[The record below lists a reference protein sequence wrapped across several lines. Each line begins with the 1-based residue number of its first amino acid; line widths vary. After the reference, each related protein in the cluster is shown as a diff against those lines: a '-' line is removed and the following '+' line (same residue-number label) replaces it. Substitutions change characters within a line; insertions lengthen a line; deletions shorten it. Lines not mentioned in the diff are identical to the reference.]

1 MLVFSKVMIH
11 TASKT
16 RSIKGFTLLEL
27 IVAAAV
33 SLTVLGV
40 SLGMVTEMRRWMLGD
55 RTRIVAND
63 NLRIASDLIGQDI
76 KQAGE
81 RLESDALLPGISIIP
96 GASATDP
103 STLTLQRKLLAETLP
118 VCQNIVAG
126 TTTIDVSVVTGS
138 AISNC
143 LYSYAA
149 PVTGELT
156 ALTTLKPTNNLRAW
170 RTFRCTQN
178 GSAAA
183 TTSDPCTTTTSSA
196 TAWAYIYDPLNK
208 RGEFFQYSLEE
219 SGNCAHTS
227 LPSRTCQR
235 IKRVGSTWTYSYTF
249 DPTTG
254 DDDNQPKLYLLEQRQ
269 YSLTPDT
276 STNRND
282 DYILQLSVNDQP
294 AQRIANQIRNF
305 NVWAKVPNSF
315 TLVPFK
321 APSTWGC
328 AAGGSTGPNPAFS
341 TQWYCS
347 RFVGNSYSAASTS
360 EISSGAKPL
369 MDWQDLQGIRITLAG
384 INPNSQLLNVDE
396 TSTNNALKLSSEFL
410 PRNVASK

>member
-1 MLVFSKVMIH
+1 MLVFSKIMIFH
-11 TASKT
+11 SLKT

-27 IVAAAV
+27 TVAAAV

-40 SLGMVTEMRRWMLGD
+40 SLGVMVEMRRSMLGD

-76 KQAGE
+76 KQSGE
-81 RLESDALLPGISIIP
+81 RLESDNLLPGISIIP

-103 STLTLQRKLLAETLP
+103 STLTLQRKLLTETLP
-118 VCQNIVAG
+118 LCQDIG
-126 TTTIDVSVVTGS
+126 STTTTIDVSVVTGS
-138 AISNC
+138 PILNC
-143 LYSYAA
+143 PYSYKA
-149 PVTGELT
+149 PTSGELT
-156 ALTTLKPTNNLRAW
+156 ALSTLKPTNNLRAW
-170 RTFRCTQN
+170 RTFRCTQD
-178 GSAAA
+178 GSS
-183 TTSDPCTTTTSSA
+183 TTTASDPCTTTTSGSK
-196 TAWAYIYDPLNK
+196 AWAYIYDPGNK

-227 LPSRTCQR
+227 LTGQTCQR

-249 DPTTG
+249 NPITG
-254 DDDNQPKLYLLEQRQ
+254 TAANQPQLYLLEQRE

-276 STNRND
+276 ITSRTD
-282 DYILQLSVNDQP
+282 DYILQLSVNGQS
-294 AQRIANQIRNF
+294 AQRIGNQIRSF
-305 NVWAKVPNSF
+305 NVWAKVPDSF
-315 TLVPFK
+315 SLVPFK

-347 RFVGNSYSAASTS
+347 KFIGNSSSAAIAS
-360 EISSGAKPL
+360 EISGGAKAV
-369 MDWQDLQGIRITLAG
+369 MDWQDLQGIRITLTG
-384 INPNSQLLNVDE
+384 INPNSQLLKVDE
-396 TSTNNALKLSSEFL
+396 ASTNNVLKLSSEFL